1 MKEHPARRASR
12 PVTRSRPVC
21 QRRMPTSEDELDL
34 AFVLGTGFAPFRGG
48 PLRHARAVGLARVV
62 DELRRAQ
69 DASDV
74 RSRPGGRERFEPCA
88 LLLSLA
94 DR

>member
-1 MKEHPARRASR
+1 VLATVAEAFRSLEARVVA
-12 PVTRSRPVC
+12 T
-21 QRRMPTSEDELDL
+21 EDELDL

-48 PLRHARAVGLARVV
+48 PLRHARTVGLARVV

-69 DASDV
+69 DEPDV
-74 RSRPGGRERFEPCA
+74 RARAGGRERFEPCP

-94 DR
+94 KR